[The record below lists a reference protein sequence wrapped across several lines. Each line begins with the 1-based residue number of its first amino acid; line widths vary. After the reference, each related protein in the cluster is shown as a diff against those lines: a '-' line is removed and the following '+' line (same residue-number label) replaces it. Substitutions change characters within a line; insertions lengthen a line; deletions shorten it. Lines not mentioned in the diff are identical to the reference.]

1 MSVNDKETIS
11 NYFCC
16 CLFFF
21 EMRLHRIAM
30 QTNSK
35 DYITIA
41 VLILETKIS
50 TREKKTAKTL
60 FHYTNEINLLLLLLF
75 IFTT

>member
-1 MSVNDKETIS
+1 
-11 NYFCC
+11 
-16 CLFFF
+16 
-21 EMRLHRIAM
+21 M

-41 VLILETKIS
+41 VLIFETKIS

-60 FHYTNEINLLLLLLF
+60 FHYTNERNLFCFCCCLF
-75 IFTT
+75 LPQNIYCYKMFTLRGSTKNRTYKAYL